1 MPLSTQE
8 HRWVQANSQGNLKKV
23 SVEGRGERGK
33 GEKGRGGQGR
43 AGEGRGPEG

>member
-23 SVEGRGERGK
+23 SVEGRGEKGK
-33 GEKGRGGQGR
+33 GEKGRGGQG
-43 AGEGRGPEG
+43 ARGVV

>member
-23 SVEGRGERGK
+23 SVEGRGEKGK
-33 GEKGRGGQGR
+33 GEKGRGGLGT
-43 AGEGRGPEG
+43 RGVVYD

>member
-23 SVEGRGERGK
+23 SVEGRGEKGK
-33 GEKGRGGQGR
+33 GEKGRGGQGT
-43 AGEGRGPEG
+43 RGVV

>member
-23 SVEGRGERGK
+23 SVEGRGEKGK
-33 GEKGRGGQGR
+33 GEKGRGGQGI
-43 AGEGRGPEG
+43 RGVV

>member
-8 HRWVQANSQGNLKKV
+8 HRWVQANSQGNLKKM
-23 SVEGRGERGK
+23 SVEGRGGNGK
-33 GEKGRGGQGR
+33 GEKER

>member
-8 HRWVQANSQGNLKKV
+8 HRWVQANSQGNLKKM
-23 SVEGRGERGK
+23 SVEGRGGKGK

-43 AGEGRGPEG
+43 AGDQRGSL

>member
-23 SVEGRGERGK
+23 SVEGRGEKGK
-33 GEKGRGGQGR
+33 GEKGRGGQGT
-43 AGEGRGPEG
+43 RGVVYD